1 MKETTYKTIKHWDDN
16 LIGKHVSKEITQ
28 LFEHFNDY
36 NITTLS
42 FIDIGGNV
50 GKFYDE
56 ISKNY
61 EVKKCEIVEASK
73 ILCEYMTD
81 KYKDNSNITIHN
93 IGLSD
98 EEGEFYFGD
107 ESLQYYEETGI
118 DGSDSQDINF
128 GLSAAHFVEN
138 PPTHDYPGKT
148 RFYNSTNFLDNLNK
162 IPAQD
167 IKFIKVDTESRDIQI
182 VSSMTEYL
190 VKNNIS
196 PIILF
201 ENNFRY
207 FLTLEE
213 GQKLIDDLCNKVG
226 YHPVD
231 LGKFEDN
238 VFLLPLAK

>member
-1 MKETTYKTIKHWDDN
+1 
-16 LIGKHVSKEITQ
+16 
-28 LFEHFNDY
+28 
-36 NITTLS
+36 
-42 FIDIGGNV
+42 
-50 GKFYDE
+50 
-56 ISKNY
+56 
-61 EVKKCEIVEASK
+61 
-73 ILCEYMTD
+73 
-81 KYKDNSNITIHN
+81 
-93 IGLSD
+93 
-98 EEGEFYFGD
+98 
-107 ESLQYYEETGI
+107 LQYYEETGI

>member
-167 IKFIKVDTESRDIQI
+167 IKFIKVDTKSRDIQI
-182 VSSMTEYL
+182 V
-190 VKNNIS
+190 
-196 PIILF
+196 
-201 ENNFRY
+201 
-207 FLTLEE
+207 
-213 GQKLIDDLCNKVG
+213 
-226 YHPVD
+226 
-231 LGKFEDN
+231 
-238 VFLLPLAK
+238 

>member
-1 MKETTYKTIKHWDDN
+1 
-16 LIGKHVSKEITQ
+16 
-28 LFEHFNDY
+28 
-36 NITTLS
+36 
-42 FIDIGGNV
+42 
-50 GKFYDE
+50 
-56 ISKNY
+56 
-61 EVKKCEIVEASK
+61 
-73 ILCEYMTD
+73 
-81 KYKDNSNITIHN
+81 
-93 IGLSD
+93 
-98 EEGEFYFGD
+98 
-107 ESLQYYEETGI
+107 
-118 DGSDSQDINF
+118 
-128 GLSAAHFVEN
+128 VEN

>member
-1 MKETTYKTIKHWDDN
+1 MKETTHKTIKHWDDN

-28 LFEHFNDY
+28 LFEHFNEY

-148 RFYNSTNFLDNLNK
+148 RFYNSTNFLENLNN
-162 IPAQD
+162 IPAQE

-190 VKNNIS
+190 SKNNIS

-213 GQKLIDDLCNKVG
+213 GQKLIDDLCDKVG

-238 VFLLPLAK
+238 IFLLPLVK